1 MITFKNISKNYQ
13 GKLALNQINLDID
26 SHELF
31 VLVGPSGSGKTT
43 LLKMINRLNTPTAGR
58 IEVDGRD
65 ISQVKNINDFRHQ
78 IGYVLQSGAL
88 FPNLTVAQ
96 NIAVTLNAQSLSKT
110 EQDERIRQMLTR
122 VSLDPDI
129 FMNRLPKELSGGEAQ
144 RVGIVRAL
152 VFNPKIILMD
162 ESFSALDPLSRKQ
175 LQNLLIDLHQELQMT
190 IVFVTHDM
198 QEALHLATRLAV
210 LKDGQI
216 QQIGRPDQI
225 QKHPVNQFV
234 ADFFDDYQTKVPLV
248 RDVLAA
254 GLGQPSQGQQ
264 PASSIAPQA
273 TIYELAQAL
282 QEAPE
287 VVIDNR
293 SLTMADLGTYLAQ
306 QAED

>member
-1 MITFKNISKNYQ
+1 MITFKNISKSYQ
-13 GKLALNQINLDID
+13 GKLALNQINLAID

-43 LLKMINRLNTPTAGR
+43 LLKMINRLNTPTVGR
-58 IEVDGRD
+58 IEVDGQD
-65 ISQVKNINDFRHQ
+65 ISQVKDINDLRHQ

-96 NIAVTLNAQSLSKT
+96 NIAVTLNAQSLSKA
-110 EQDERIRQMLTR
+110 EQDDRIRQMLMR
-122 VSLDPDI
+122 VSLDPDV

-175 LQNLLIDLHQELQMT
+175 LQNLLIDLHQEFQMT

-216 QQIGRPDQI
+216 QQVGRPDQI
-225 QKHPVNQFV
+225 QKYPANQFV
-234 ADFFDDYQTKVPLV
+234 ADFFDDYQAKVPLV
-248 RDVLAA
+248 KDMLAA
-254 GLGQPSQGQQ
+254 GLGQLSQQS
-264 PASSIAPQA
+264 ASPIALQA

-282 QEAPE
+282 QQAPE
-287 VVIDNR
+287 VVIGNR